1 MASEGRSHLYVRP
14 VPLGAFSRDGQQA
27 WVLRRAGGT
36 GAVLVYDVGSNGVR
50 LRPAAARCK
59 PS

>member
-1 MASEGRSHLYVRP
+1 